1 MLEKLKVSVRDAVL
15 AGVAA
20 FVGAAAVALQ
30 GGDFSYP
37 VLRAAVVAAV
47 YTGVRVA
54 VGVFAA
60 KISK

>member
-20 FVGAAAVALQ
+20 FVGAMGVVLS

-37 VLRAAVVAAV
+37 VVKAAAIAAVWA
-47 YTGVRVA
+47 GIRVA
-54 VGVFAA
+54 IGVFAA
-60 KISK
+60 KFSK